1 MCKCGRKQQDC
12 VMCDSCSM
20 TICALERRGRH
31 HALRNLQRQ
40 ITQSS
45 YRWMLIPCTVK
56 VAKGRKARVKE
67 KTKVT
72 DPDTTAKAKVNSQSN
87 SDTLMGIAISVVNT
101 DTRNQTVRVRTNSS
115 MARVTCVEH
124 MGTRELT
131 VLLKTV
137 AHLESESVIE
147 PNEEPA
153 GIESLEWLYS
163 LEHDGETMTSLT
175 DSPVRL
181 LLDCGSGVSACS
193 PEFAPHVKTLTGS
206 SVRARSA
213 TGQVTKSLGKK
224 TVNFDINGIAAGVN
238 MEVLKISK
246 SSVSA
251 GKMVRSGRRIVLD
264 EHDSFIEDKKTGK
277 RIPVELTRGDVFE
290 ISAYMSPNSHG
301 LPKKP
306 VLICPNEV
314 EEAEDP
320 GHEELDESMPEPDVV
335 PRGVAVPETPSDKDR
350 EAHELTHLPT
360 QPWCSLCVRA
370 KGIDERHLRRPAGER
385 AEAQGVDHIPVIQV
399 DYAYL
404 SSVNEKGEQVRMRTI
419 LDTSTDYGTACVI
432 DVKGGGDK
440 YAISSAVF
448 FLKELG
454 YTRFRCRTDP
464 EPAIKAMVDA
474 FIKCLSDDRVV

>member
-1 MCKCGRKQQDC
+1 
-12 VMCDSCSM
+12 
-20 TICALERRGRH
+20 
-31 HALRNLQRQ
+31 
-40 ITQSS
+40 
-45 YRWMLIPCTVK
+45 MLIPCTVK
-56 VAKGRKARVKE
+56 VAKERKARVKV

-101 DTRNQTVRVRTNSS
+101 DTRNQTVRARTNSS
-115 MARVTCVEH
+115 MARVTSVEH

-147 PNEEPA
+147 PNEEPT
-153 GIESLEWLYS
+153 GIESLEWLYA
-163 LEHDGETMTSLT
+163 LEHDGETMASLT
-175 DSPVRL
+175 DAPVRL
-181 LLDCGSGVSACS
+181 LLDSGSGVSACS

-224 TVNFDINGIAAGVN
+224 TVNFDINGIAASVN

-246 SSVSA
+246 PIVSA

-360 QPWCSLCVRA
+360 QPWCSVCVRA
-370 KGIDERHLRRPAGER
+370 KDIDERHLRRPAGER
-385 AEAQGVDHIPVIQV
+385 AEAQGVDHMPVIQF

-404 SSVNEKGEQVRMRTI
+404 SSVNEKRGASENAY
-419 LDTSTDYGTACVI
+419 DS
-432 DVKGGGDK
+432 
-440 YAISSAVF
+440 
-448 FLKELG
+448 G
-454 YTRFRCRTDP
+454 YEHGLWNSLCD
-464 EPAIKAMVDA
+464 
-474 FIKCLSDDRVV
+474 